1 MARKLHTQANQP
13 IPRGWPSLASAS
25 AEICMSPGSRIGRAR
40 SENAAVLGLVPPVFV
55 EDAFDE
61 ADVTEEFTATA
72 RLEGRV
78 VVTLLPESPTG
89 EAITIVIPF
98 SGGSFSCKGSIP
110 EAWHL
115 R

>member
-1 MARKLHTQANQP
+1 MPPH
-13 IPRGWPSLASAS
+13 
-25 AEICMSPGSRIGRAR
+25 SRIGRAR
-40 SENAAVLGLVPPVFV
+40 AGNPAVLGLVPPVFADDAV
-55 EDAFDE
+55 EEPDA
-61 ADVTEEFTATA
+61 TEEFTATA

-89 EAITIVIPF
+89 EAITIVIPC